1 MVRLCSSNFSVT
13 RSLISEEMR
22 TENFF
27 AKILGEPRRLL
38 GPYTK
43 MNFWE
48 DIGDHY
54 QIVPGKFHPDRTS
67 GLGGDANRKLCLE
80 KRKKERIIIIIT
92 RSMANS
98 LFSQRI

>member
-1 MVRLCSSNFSVT
+1 MVRLCSSNFSVA

-27 AKILGEPRRLL
+27 AKILGEPRGPL
-38 GPYTK
+38 GPHTE
-43 MNFWE
+43 MSFWE

-54 QIVPGKFHPDRTS
+54 QIVRGKFHPDRTS

-80 KRKKERIIIIIT
+80 KRKKKKE
-92 RSMANS
+92 
-98 LFSQRI
+98 

>member
-27 AKILGEPRRLL
+27 AKISGEPRRPLS
-38 GPYTK
+38 PYTK

-54 QIVPGKFHPDRTS
+54 QIAPGKFHPDRTS

-80 KRKKERIIIIIT
+80 KRKNNNNNKKRT
-92 RSMANS
+92 SARAS
-98 LFSQRI
+98 